1 MLRLRPK
8 ARTMKRTLRQMQY
21 TSAALSVALS
31 LCAGAAQAAPPSA
44 PAPASTGTKPAAAA
58 PAPATVKPAAA
69 PAAGEEASNHF
80 KRGLQLFDDGEYTL
94 ALVEFERAY
103 QLAPNYRAL
112 YNIALVDMQLGRYAD
127 ASRTLEQYLHDGGD
141 GVPATRR
148 AEVTKTL
155 NDLKI
160 RTATLEIS
168 MNVPGAEV
176 TLDGKAIDAARLR
189 GPTVIDAGEHTLRAS
204 APGYLATDKTVT
216 LAGGDKASVRLELRA
231 FNQPAKPAEPQRTHV
246 VFWPGFAVTAALAA
260 GSVVAG
266 IVMLDDRSSLN
277 QLKNSP
283 QATAAQLQSGANGT
297 NSAALAADVLAGLA
311 VIAGG
316 ISIYLS
322 VGPEHTAKTPSVAV
336 SPQRVVLS
344 MPF

>member
-1 MLRLRPK
+1 MRRQRTRGTAERVDGV
-8 ARTMKRTLRQMQY
+8 ARD
-21 TSAALSVALS
+21 
-31 LCAGAAQAAPPSA
+31 QARGRGPRA
-44 PAPASTGTKPAAAA
+44 PAKPAASR
-58 PAPATVKPAAA
+58 PPRRHRR
-69 PAAGEEASNHF
+69 AGEEASNHF

-103 QLAPNYRAL
+103 QLAPNFRAL

-141 GVPATRR
+141 GVPPTRR

-160 RTATLEIS
+160 RTATIEIS
-168 MNVPGAEV
+168 MNVAGAEV

-189 GPTVIDAGEHTLRAS
+189 GPTVIDAGEHTLRAT

-231 FNQPAKPAEPQRTHV
+231 FNQPQKPAEVAKTHV

-266 IVMLDDRSSLN
+266 IVTLDDHSNLN
-277 QLKNSP
+277 QLKNNP
-283 QATAAQLQSGANGT
+283 AATTPQLQNAANSN

>member
-1 MLRLRPK
+1 
-8 ARTMKRTLRQMQY
+8 MQY
-21 TSAALSVALS
+21 TFAALSVALS
-31 LCAGAAQAAPPSA
+31 LCAASAHAAPPSSA
-44 PAPASTGTKPAAAA
+44 TPAAPASKPAAA
-58 PAPATVKPAAA
+58 PAPPPAKPAAPA
-69 PAAGEEASNHF
+69 ASPAAGEEASNHF

-141 GVPATRR
+141 GVPPARR
-148 AEVTKTL
+148 IEVTKTL

-160 RTATLEIS
+160 RTATIEIS
-168 MNVPGAEV
+168 MNVQGAEV
-176 TLDGKAIDAARLR
+176 TLDGKPLDTARLH
-189 GPTVIDAGEHTLRAS
+189 GPTVIDAGEHTLRAT
-204 APGYLATDKTVT
+204 APGYLATDKTLT
-216 LAGGDKASVRLELRA
+216 LAGGDKAAVRLELRA
-231 FNQPAKPAEPQRTHV
+231 FNQPQKPAEITRTHV
-246 VFWPGFAVTAALAA
+246 LFWPGFAITAALAA

-266 IVMLDDRSSLN
+266 VVMLDDRSNLN

-283 QATAAQLQSGANGT
+283 QATAAQLQSGANSS
-297 NSAALAADVLAGLA
+297 NSAALAADVLGGLA

>member
-1 MLRLRPK
+1 
-8 ARTMKRTLRQMQY
+8 MQY
-21 TSAALSVALS
+21 TSAALAVAFS
-31 LCAGAAQAAPPSA
+31 LCAAGAHAAPPSA
-44 PAPASTGTKPAAAA
+44 AAPASAAPKPAPAAPAKPAATT
-58 PAPATVKPAAA
+58 PT

-141 GVPATRR
+141 GIPASRR
-148 AEVTKTL
+148 AEVTKSL

-160 RTATLEIS
+160 RTATIEIS

-176 TLDGKAIDAARLR
+176 TLDGRAIDAARLR
-189 GPTVIDAGEHTLRAS
+189 GPTVIDAGEHTLRAT

-216 LAGGDKASVRLELRA
+216 LAGGDKASVHLELRS
-231 FNQPAKPAEPQRTHV
+231 FNQPAKPAELARTHV
-246 VFWPGFAVTAALAA
+246 VFWPGFAITAALAG

-266 IVMLDDRSSLN
+266 VVMANDSSNLKE
-277 QLKNSP
+277 LKNNP
-283 QATAAQLQSGANGT
+283 TATAAQLQSAANGS
-297 NSAALAADVLAGLA
+297 NSAGLAADVLAGLA

-316 ISIYLS
+316 ISLYLS
-322 VGPEHTAKTPSVAV
+322 LGPDHPAKAPSVAV